1 LYIFAKFLLTLLRHT
16 LYTDDMEEMIRTKRE
31 TNKINCRERIL
42 KASRRLFASKG
53 YEETMMEDIAQLAG
67 VSKATVY
74 NYFPNKESLLAGTVD
89 EVVTEVETM
98 LAAASRE
105 TDSGDMLLRRTM
117 AVFINAS
124 MKYPK
129 LARRISYLNSCQESA
144 LYATANRKVLQ
155 ILYTL
160 VRKAQEDGTF
170 RREARADDIVDVL
183 MGLYFIAQFQWPD
196 TGRSAPEELEKKL
209 DHFFTI
215 MMEGFYTERACR

>member
-1 LYIFAKFLLTLLRHT
+1 
-16 LYTDDMEEMIRTKRE
+16 MEEMMLTKRE
-31 TNKINCRERIL
+31 SNKINCRERIL

-89 EVVTEVETM
+89 EVVSEVEAM

-105 TDSGDMLLRRTM
+105 TEGGDTLLRRTM
-117 AVFINAS
+117 AVFVNAS

-155 ILYTL
+155 ILHTL
-160 VRKAQEDGTF
+160 VRRAQEDGTF
-170 RREARADDIVDVL
+170 RREARTEEIVDVL

-196 TGRSAPEELEKKL
+196 TGSAAPGELEEKL
-209 DHFFTI
+209 DRFFTI
-215 MMEGFYTERACR
+215 MMAGFYSGGSGTIDNL

>member
-1 LYIFAKFLLTLLRHT
+1 
-16 LYTDDMEEMIRTKRE
+16 MEEMMLTKRE
-31 TNKINCRERIL
+31 SNKINCRERIL

-89 EVVTEVETM
+89 EVVSEVEAM
-98 LAAASRE
+98 LAAAPLE
-105 TDSGDMLLRRTM
+105 AESGDTLLRRTM
-117 AVFINAS
+117 AVFVNAS

-144 LYATANRKVLQ
+144 LYAAANRKVLQ
-155 ILYTL
+155 ILSAL
-160 VRKAQEDGTF
+160 VRRAQEEGTF
-170 RREARADDIVDVL
+170 RREADPNDIVDVL

-196 TGRSAPEELEKKL
+196 TGSSSPGELEKKL
-209 DHFFTI
+209 DRFFTM
-215 MMEGFYTERACR
+215 MMEGFYTAAGEP